1 MKAQAKRYDREFK
14 LEAVRLVEESDRPMW
29 KIAEELGVSANTLS
43 AWKKAV
49 HESRELAFPEGGPTR
64 RFCPRSSGCFMR
76 AARLT
81 VRLGFTETC
90 AKRAYPAARLELND

>member
-49 HESRELAFPEGGPTR
+49 HESRELAFPEGGLTEDQR
-64 RFCPRSSGCFMR
+64 TIRDLKRELKD
-76 AARLT
+76 ARMERDILKKAVAIFST
-81 VRLGFTETC
+81 V
-90 AKRAYPAARLELND
+90 KK